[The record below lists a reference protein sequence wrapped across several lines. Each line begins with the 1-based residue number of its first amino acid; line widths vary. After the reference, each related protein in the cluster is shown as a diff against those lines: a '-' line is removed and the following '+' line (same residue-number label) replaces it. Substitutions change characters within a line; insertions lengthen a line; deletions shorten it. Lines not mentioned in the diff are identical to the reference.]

1 MDASNSQTCL
11 WNAKDTTSHH
21 CCSSPSSKEFLDFCL
36 QVSHLSLRRRHRD
49 DAHVREEA
57 LGRGPGRLDRA
68 VRQGRPRDVRDFRTV
83 STNLLMTITLFAL
96 GQSYKGFTIVN
107 YVSRV
112 IPGYEI
118 AFITTL
124 DS

>member
-68 VRQGRPRDVRDFRTV
+68 VRQGRPRDVRALRAV
-83 STNLLMTITLFAL
+83 S
-96 GQSYKGFTIVN
+96 
-107 YVSRV
+107 
-112 IPGYEI
+112 
-118 AFITTL
+118 
-124 DS
+124 